1 MFFIKTKHFKF
12 LIILISLS
20 VFLSNCQRNKVIKSH
35 GIMYLE
41 NRQELLKVNISNKN
55 DVINRLGRPH
65 SKSLTNEDT
74 WIYIERTKSKGK
86 IYTLG
91 KNVLVNNNVLVVSFD
106 KYGVINE
113 KLFYDKDN
121 MKDYKF
127 TKAETDNEIRRGSFV
142 QSFLQ
147 SLRQKMKTNSGK
159 KN

>member
-1 MFFIKTKHFKF
+1 MFFIKTKHFYF

-20 VFLSNCQRNKVIKSH
+20 VFLSNCQRNKVINSH

-55 DVINRLGRPH
+55 DVIDRLGRPH

-91 KNVLVNNNVLVVSFD
+91 RNVLINNNVLVVSFD
-106 KYGVINE
+106 KYGIINE
-113 KLFYDKDN
+113 KLFMIK
-121 MKDYKF
+121 
-127 TKAETDNEIRRGSFV
+127 II
-142 QSFLQ
+142 
-147 SLRQKMKTNSGK
+147 
-159 KN
+159 

>member
-1 MFFIKTKHFKF
+1 MFFIKTKHFYF

>member
-1 MFFIKTKHFKF
+1 
-12 LIILISLS
+12 
-20 VFLSNCQRNKVIKSH
+20 
-35 GIMYLE
+35 MYLE

-55 DVINRLGRPH
+55 DVIDRLGRPH
-65 SKSLTNEDT
+65 SKSLTNDDT

-91 KNVLVNNNVLVVSFD
+91 RNVLINNNVLVVSFD
-106 KYGVINE
+106 KYGIINE

-127 TKAETDNEIRRGSFV
+127 TKAETDNEVRRGSFV

-147 SLRQKMKTNSGK
+147 SLRQKMNVNSGK
-159 KN
+159 KNQCDITANKRSATMFVIFIIGFTAGPAVSL